1 MIFLTEF
8 YPGENPPLHLVLLI
22 EINYIILHYDCVS
35 GAQEIAVAV
44 FSLMR
49 EILMKEIR
57 DLGIPH
63 LRNTSLV
70 PRVLSYPSLQ
80 SEREPGNEVAETLGR
95 MGPSLVEVISGIF
108 WVWLVDVIQ
117 GNH

>member
-35 GAQEIAVAV
+35 GAQEMAVAV

-57 DLGIPH
+57 DFGIP
-63 LRNTSLV
+63 TSETPASFPGFSPTRPYRARENLGT
-70 PRVLSYPSLQ
+70 RLQ
-80 SEREPGNEVAETLGR
+80 K
-95 MGPSLVEVISGIF
+95 
-108 WVWLVDVIQ
+108 
-117 GNH
+117 H